1 MGIFDFFRRL
11 IGFGTDWEADQS
23 YALRNKELVETV
35 TSIERGTWS
44 EKDLILKLL
53 NYGISPQAIFHDL
66 YIEKF
71 NNKFSQIDVVVATK
85 VGIIVFEVK
94 DYSGWIFGKGNQD
107 KWTKVLSYGKIKHR
121 FYNPVIQNNGHITAL
136 KKQLPQ
142 FDILP
147 FYSVIVFY
155 GNCKLRDVSFIPQ
168 GTYLA
173 YPERVIDV
181 IKTIMKDN
189 KSVNYSGKSEIIRVL
204 KEAVQKG
211 ENKEIQKKHISNV
224 RDMLGKDRIFE

>member
-1 MGIFDFFRRL
+1 MFVIIGLFFV
-11 IGFGTDWEADQS
+11 IGLGLYFEFS
-23 YALRNKELVETV
+23 SRVKRKELLETV
-35 TSIERGTWS
+35 TNSYRGTKTERS
-44 EKDLILKLL
+44 LVLKLL
-53 NYGISPQAIFHDL
+53 KYGISAEDIFHDL
-66 YIEKF
+66 YVEKSSG
-71 NNKFSQIDVVVATK
+71 NFSQIDLVVITE

-94 DYSGWIFGKGNQD
+94 DYSGWIFGKGNQY

-121 FYNPVIQNNGHITAL
+121 FYNPVMQNNGHITAL

-189 KSVNYSGKSEIIRVL
+189 KPVNYSDKSEIIRVL

-211 ENKEIQKKHISNV
+211 ENKEIQNKHISNV
-224 RDMLGKDRIFE
+224 RDMLGKDRIFD